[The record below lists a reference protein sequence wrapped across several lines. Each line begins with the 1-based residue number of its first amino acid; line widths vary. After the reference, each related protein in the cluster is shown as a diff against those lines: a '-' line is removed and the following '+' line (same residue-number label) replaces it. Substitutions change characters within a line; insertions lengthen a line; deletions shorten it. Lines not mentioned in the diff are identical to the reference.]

1 MSSGV
6 GMPFS
11 LTGGASMK
19 VSCGRVD
26 FKRVVSSHV
35 RPSGNFVIKRAAMLT
50 LSPMTNKENHKYT
63 CRTRT
68 CTCILHVYICMYAR
82 TSVFVSLLMS
92 HYSTESDTSC
102 HTNRIMTNNNNN
114 YYYCVAIVMIIFTLI

>member
-11 LTGGASMK
+11 LTGGANMK

-50 LSPMTNKENHKYT
+50 LSPMTNKDNHKYT
-63 CRTRT
+63 CRTCTR
-68 CTCILHVYICMYAR
+68 TCILHVHVCYMCTCACML
-82 TSVFVSLLMS
+82 VPV
-92 HYSTESDTSC
+92 YSCLS
-102 HTNRIMTNNNNN
+102 
-114 YYYCVAIVMIIFTLI
+114 

>member
-63 CRTRT
+63 AVHV
-68 CTCILHVYICMYAR
+68 HVYYMCMYVTCVHVHVCSYQCTR
-82 TSVFVSLLMS
+82 VSLDGPLLHRKQYQLS
-92 HYSTESDTSC
+92 HQ
-102 HTNRIMTNNNNN
+102 
-114 YYYCVAIVMIIFTLI
+114 